1 MAEHDDTKEYNR
13 SPQVIPV
20 VANNNGYPNNVA
32 STQTQKT
39 RGTGAA
45 TKGNKHSTKLG

>member
-1 MAEHDDTKEYNR
+1 MEMKIYR
-13 SPQVIPV
+13 KPKPVPVIG
-20 VANNNGYPNNVA
+20 NCGYPNNVA

-45 TKGNKHSTKLG
+45 TKGTKNSTKMG